1 MSYKIFLDHIGVAT
15 PNIESDN
22 FFSLLGLK
30 AGGEELVAS
39 ENVNVSF
46 FRTENGA
53 NIELLQPYP
62 EGDSG
67 PVGKFIEKRGP
78 GIHHICFRVEGL
90 VNLVTELRTKG
101 VRFLSDTPKAGAH
114 NCQVIFIHPKS
125 TGGVLVELSEKSVNG
140 SK

>member
-62 EGDSG
+62 EGEYPKG
-67 PVGKFIEKRGP
+67 RGSQLP
-78 GIHHICFRVEGL
+78 SYFY
-90 VNLVTELRTKG
+90 
-101 VRFLSDTPKAGAH
+101 S
-114 NCQVIFIHPKS
+114 
-125 TGGVLVELSEKSVNG
+125 SEINRWSIG
-140 SK
+140 